1 MLVGL
6 KDYFPINLEGE
17 SDGVRENGNLE
28 LLELIKKGKEKNV
41 FFEIYKKNM
50 HKKYD
55 LVIFCNEQRINDLIG
70 FLFRNLF
77 IKKIKLFYMADE
89 TPIGRR
95 RYSLLFPKIYNKIL
109 INSIDDTNFTK
120 KNKYIIYTSASIPD
134 KDKIIKNK
142 NIILKKRENLLCY
155 IGANKLCINKKG
167 TYIFRNNFI
176 RLLSKNKNFSLYGKH
191 WGEGTIPIDFPF
203 IALIIRINFLKN
215 FIKEI
220 YRKKYPLIPN
230 KGSVASKLK
239 IMSNYKFSLAIEPY
253 IGEPKMVLEKIF
265 DPMLVGSIPIYY
277 GNKIKE
283 IPEDTYIRIN
293 EKTNADELI
302 SFLESINEV
311 ELNNYRKRIF
321 EFLISNQA
329 RKFRF
334 SYYANQILDTIIE

>member
-142 NIILKKRENLLCY
+142 NIILKK
-155 IGANKLCINKKG
+155 
-167 TYIFRNNFI
+167 
-176 RLLSKNKNFSLYGKH
+176 
-191 WGEGTIPIDFPF
+191 
-203 IALIIRINFLKN
+203 
-215 FIKEI
+215 
-220 YRKKYPLIPN
+220 
-230 KGSVASKLK
+230 
-239 IMSNYKFSLAIEPY
+239 
-253 IGEPKMVLEKIF
+253 EKIF
-265 DPMLVGSIPIYY
+265 YVISVPI
-277 GNKIKE
+277 
-283 IPEDTYIRIN
+283 
-293 EKTNADELI
+293 
-302 SFLESINEV
+302 
-311 ELNNYRKRIF
+311 NY
-321 EFLISNQA
+321 A
-329 RKFRF
+329 
-334 SYYANQILDTIIE
+334 